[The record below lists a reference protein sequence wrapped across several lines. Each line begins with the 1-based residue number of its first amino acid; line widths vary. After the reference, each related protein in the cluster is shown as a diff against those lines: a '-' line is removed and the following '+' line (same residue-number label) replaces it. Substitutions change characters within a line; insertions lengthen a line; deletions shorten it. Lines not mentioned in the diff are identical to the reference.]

1 MSFSSDVKTE
11 LAANYPKSIHCRKAE
26 IAGIITVNGRMEIID
41 DKEVL
46 IIRAENFLLEEKIR
60 KLLSMVAEI
69 DKSDPV
75 LMHEKMHHRKLVIEN
90 DSVIEMCFDRLK
102 LVRNGPYLSINDM
115 VIERNCCKQSYLRGA
130 FLAGGSIGSPEKT
143 YQLSI
148 TTSRKEDAERLL
160 KIINAQ
166 HLVARIQSKN
176 EKYVVYI
183 KDGDTISE
191 LLGTVGAVNSLME
204 FENIRIL
211 KDIRNSVNREVNCD
225 TANMAKTASAAS
237 KQLNDIKLIKE
248 RNGFADLPESLRVVA
263 EARLENPLLSIK
275 ELGEMMNP
283 PLSKSCINHRMRKL
297 SLIADEYT
305 KRRN

>member
-11 LAANYPKSIHCRKAE
+11 LASNLPKSIHCRKAE
-26 IAGIITVNGRMEIID
+26 LAGIITINGRIELIG

-46 IIRAENFLLEEKIR
+46 VIRAENVPLEEKIR
-60 KLLSMVAEI
+60 KLLSMVAEV
-69 DKSDPV
+69 DKSDLV
-75 LMHEKMHHRKLVIEN
+75 LMHEKMHHRKLVLEDDQLIQK
-90 DSVIEMCFDRLK
+90 CFDRLK
-102 LVRNGPYLSINDM
+102 LIRNNSYITINDIL
-115 VIERNCCKQSYLRGA
+115 IERNCCKQSYLRGA
-130 FLAGGSIGSPEKT
+130 FFAGGSIGDPEKT

-148 TTSRKEDAERLL
+148 TTSAEDDAGRLL

-176 EKYVVYI
+176 GKFVVYI

-191 LLGTVGAVNSLME
+191 LLAAVGAVNSLMA

-225 TANMAKTASAAS
+225 TANMAKTANAAS
-237 KQLNDIKLIKE
+237 KQLSDIKLIKE
-248 RNGFADLPESLRVVA
+248 KNGFDDLPDSLKVVA
-263 EARLENPLLSIK
+263 QARLDNPLLSIK
-275 ELGEMMNP
+275 ELGELISP

-297 SLIADEYT
+297 SLIADEYS